1 MRSLVF
7 VACLA
12 VPAQIALGQQQ
23 KQQSFPTPVS
33 TGAGLSLEDAITT
46 ARQNNP
52 QLLETRNLIRNADA
66 QVHSAY
72 GQLLPN
78 LSANLSTGYTQSGN
92 QFIQGLSFANPGNSY
107 NTSYRLGVGYT
118 ISAAVAFAPRAAR
131 ANRAAANATATS
143 SSETL
148 RATVTT
154 QYINALEQLAT
165 AAVNDT
171 LVQTAQGE
179 LDLANAKL
187 KVGSGTILDVRNAE
201 VTLGQAEVDAV
212 TAHNQAAVAKLTLFQ
227 TMGVAP
233 DTSVVLTTNF
243 TVTTPPGS
251 LDSLLDL
258 ARRVNPDLAARKSTE
273 HANQMQVRVA
283 QTEYLPTLTLST
295 GLGGQGFGYSNVD
308 NLIASSQ
315 ESQLARFESC
325 MTADSIRAGAG
336 LQPSNNCPSP
346 TLSAEQI
353 ASIRTG
359 NNPFRFQ
366 SAPFSL
372 YATLSLP
379 VFNNFNREQQ
389 IEQAE
394 VARDNAAF
402 DVRARQLQLV
412 TDVTT
417 AYLNLLTARK
427 TVDLRETTA
436 RQATEALAFAEESYK
451 VGAKTFL
458 DVTTARGQYQ
468 KALVDRINAIYD
480 YHKAFAALESAV
492 GRPLR

>member
-1 MRSLVF
+1 MVHGPWSIVHRPSSIVDGHGPGTLKLAGTRPRTSRRTPSLRTSHMRSLVF

-212 TAHNQAAVAKLTLFQ
+212 TAHNQAAVAKLT
-227 TMGVAP
+227 
-233 DTSVVLTTNF
+233 
-243 TVTTPPGS
+243 
-251 LDSLLDL
+251 
-258 ARRVNPDLAARKSTE
+258 
-273 HANQMQVRVA
+273 
-283 QTEYLPTLTLST
+283 
-295 GLGGQGFGYSNVD
+295 
-308 NLIASSQ
+308 
-315 ESQLARFESC
+315 
-325 MTADSIRAGAG
+325 
-336 LQPSNNCPSP
+336 
-346 TLSAEQI
+346 
-353 ASIRTG
+353 
-359 NNPFRFQ
+359 
-366 SAPFSL
+366 
-372 YATLSLP
+372 
-379 VFNNFNREQQ
+379 
-389 IEQAE
+389 
-394 VARDNAAF
+394 
-402 DVRARQLQLV
+402 
-412 TDVTT
+412 
-417 AYLNLLTARK
+417 
-427 TVDLRETTA
+427 
-436 RQATEALAFAEESYK
+436 
-451 VGAKTFL
+451 
-458 DVTTARGQYQ
+458 
-468 KALVDRINAIYD
+468 
-480 YHKAFAALESAV
+480 
-492 GRPLR
+492 